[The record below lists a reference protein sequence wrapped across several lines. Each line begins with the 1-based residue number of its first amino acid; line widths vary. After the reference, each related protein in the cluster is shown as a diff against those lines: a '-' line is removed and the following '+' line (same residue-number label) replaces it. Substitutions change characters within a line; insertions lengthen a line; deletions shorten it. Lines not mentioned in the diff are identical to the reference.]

1 MKLSK
6 PFNILLLLGCL
17 FFFQNLPAQD
27 FWEPMNIPD
36 SGRITDVMV
45 NPSGDIFLGESKDFS
60 VPDHGGIQRSNDHGA
75 TWTHICPRD
84 YGNGN
89 SLSIDKFDHIYASAT
104 DSIYKSENNGDSWL
118 NLAYGGFGSVLE
130 CKFDSIVLKGGYD
143 YTAIVRSGDYGT
155 TWKEVFTLLQGQWSY
170 VTDFAFADNGMIYAS
185 VRISDLSET
194 GVYRSSDLGNTW
206 EPFGLDEYAVMSV
219 AMDNNGNLLA
229 GAMSRGLFR
238 YDMATQQWS
247 NLFDNTTVNGILVT
261 QDNKFYLATSD
272 MPTFSNLGGCIV
284 YDDNTGTWYKQNSGL
299 LADHF
304 TSGGIT
310 VDEEGYLLLWSE
322 GGSLF
327 KSTEQVITN
336 IQSQTNTT
344 LRNTFFNYPN
354 PFTDQTYLYYKNENE
369 KIKEVEIRVFG
380 TDGKLYY
387 HFTGETTFPFLLTM
401 EKSPPGLYSA
411 IINENGNHSVIK
423 IIHQ

>member
-1 MKLSK
+1 
-6 PFNILLLLGCL
+6 
-17 FFFQNLPAQD
+17 
-27 FWEPMNIPD
+27 
-36 SGRITDVMV
+36 
-45 NPSGDIFLGESKDFS
+45 
-60 VPDHGGIQRSNDHGA
+60 
-75 TWTHICPRD
+75 
-84 YGNGN
+84 
-89 SLSIDKFDHIYASAT
+89 
-104 DSIYKSENNGDSWL
+104 
-118 NLAYGGFGSVLE
+118 
-130 CKFDSIVLKGGYD
+130 
-143 YTAIVRSGDYGT
+143 
-155 TWKEVFTLLQGQWSY
+155 
-170 VTDFAFADNGMIYAS
+170 MIYAS